1 MAAINLRDYLQGLEE
16 LIEGGHAEDALAHC
30 RHILKTYSKHV
41 DTYRLMGKAYLEL
54 KRHSE
59 ANDIF
64 QRVLSSAPDDFVAHI
79 GMSIIREDEG
89 NQDASIWHMERAFE
103 SQPSNRAVQDELRR
117 LYGKR
122 EGYEPPKV
130 RLTRGALAR
139 MYAHGDLYNQAIG
152 ELRGALS
159 EDAQRPDLQV
169 LLVEMYFNT
178 NRQADAIEVCSKL
191 IEKLPYCLY
200 ANRVM
205 VDILRAGQRDVE
217 AQPYLERVEELDPY
231 AAQVS
236 LSIPLEEVPADSVIL
251 DQLVLENQT
260 STSVRPPKAWTA
272 SLQLPE
278 EEKYEKENLPDWL
291 SLDNLEEKLP
301 PAEERVEEKPKRDT
315 SVLKS
320 LYGLDP
326 SPADVTPAAKSEPE
340 PAEAADDEP
349 EEPGTPAFTSV
360 SKSTALKADSI
371 PDWLRELR
379 PATGS
384 ISLDQ
389 PKAAPAGENEID
401 EPVAEEPEASKAA
414 DDVEELS
421 ARAFSEPELLPSPDN
436 VETPP
441 LSEEDEENL
450 SWLEGLAAKQGA
462 AEEELLTTPEKREEA
477 APDWL
482 EKEKPAPP
490 KSDSL
495 AWLDELASE
504 SDAAVAAADIVAE
517 PAPSADEMDS
527 PLAEE
532 LPEEADTKPEP
543 VKSDTTPVWLKELSA
558 EVEQGAQTA
567 EPIAPR
573 PLEEAPDWLSEL
585 RPEAATEDEATEEVE
600 EEKWEAE
607 DDLGK
612 LDWLEKLAPAS
623 NEQTPTAKPTENAW
637 VPEAELAGG
646 PLAQSAPVTPA
657 APAMSPRKTAQLMT
671 AQLAPGKLEEARQAL
686 NYGKLGDA
694 ADHYGY
700 LLRRRVML
708 DEVIADLTAA
718 LHRHPQEVT
727 LWQTLGDAYMRNNQ
741 LREALDCYT
750 KAEDLL

>member
-1 MAAINLRDYLQGLEE
+1 MAQINLRDYLHGLEE
-16 LIEGGHAEDALAHC
+16 LIDGGHGEDALAHC
-30 RHILKTYSKHV
+30 RHILQTFPKHIE
-41 DTYRLMGKAYLEL
+41 TYRTMGKAYLEL

-59 ANDIF
+59 ASDIF
-64 QRVLSSAPDDFVAHI
+64 QRVLSSVPDDFVSHI

-89 NQDASIWHMERAFE
+89 NQDAAIWHMERAFE

-169 LLVEMYFNT
+169 LLAEMYFKT
-178 NRQADAIEVCSKL
+178 KRQADAIDVCSKL

-200 ANRVM
+200 ANQVM

-217 AQPYLERVEELDPY
+217 AQPYWERVEELDPY
-231 AAQVS
+231 AAQTS
-236 LSIPLEEVPADSVIL
+236 AATPPEEVPAESVML
-251 DQLVLENQT
+251 EQLVLG
-260 STSVRPPKAWTA
+260 SASSAAVGVPKAWTA
-272 SLQLPE
+272 SLKLPE
-278 EEKYEKENLPDWL
+278 DNKFEKENLPDWL

-301 PAEERVEEKPKRDT
+301 ASGKVPEQLKSEP
-315 SVLKS
+315 SVLNS
-320 LYGLDP
+320 LEDLEP
-326 SPADVTPAAKSEPE
+326 VSSPAKETTPAAPPSATQEKPVTQ
-340 PAEAADDEP
+340 
-349 EEPGTPAFTSV
+349 TPFTSV
-360 SKSTALKADSI
+360 SRSTALQADNI

-389 PKAAPAGENEID
+389 PKPAAEPIETTHAAEPPAATSATAESVPAW
-401 EPVAEEPEASKAA
+401 EPAPQSTTKI
-414 DDVEELS
+414 
-421 ARAFSEPELLPSPDN
+421 P
-436 VETPP
+436 TPP

-462 AEEELLTTPEKREEA
+462 TEDELLTAPEKRDEA
-477 APDWL
+477 APGWL
-482 EKEKPAPP
+482 EKDLLAAKP

-495 AWLDELASE
+495 AWLDELDKENPIDPAG
-504 SDAAVAAADIVAE
+504 
-517 PAPSADEMDS
+517 PAPTEAKMETPLADEQAQS
-527 PLAEE
+527 E
-532 LPEEADTKPEP
+532 PEA
-543 VKSDTTPVWLKELSA
+543 VRAKSDTTPMWLKDLSA
-558 EVEQGAQTA
+558 EVEQQAARAA

-585 RPEAATEDEATEEVE
+585 RPDAAAPEDEAEENE
-600 EEKWEAE
+600 EEEWQGG
-607 DDLGK
+607 DDLSK
-612 LDWLEKLAPAS
+612 LDWLEELGPAKTQGMPLKTGEPLKTS
-623 NEQTPTAKPTENAW
+623 EPAKANVSAW
-637 VPEAELAGG
+637 IPEAELAG
-646 PLAQSAPVTPA
+646 ATPVESSPVA
-657 APAMSPRKTAQLMT
+657 APAVAAAARMSPRKTAQLMT
-671 AQLAPGKLEEARQAL
+671 AQLAPGKLEMARQAL
-686 NYGKLGDA
+686 NYGKLKDA

-708 DEVIADLTAA
+708 DEIIADLNAA
-718 LHRHPQEVT
+718 MRRFPQDVT